1 MASDYLEEHVLIG
14 YYAQQQDP
22 GTPER
27 LRQWSNYLFEDFNKH
42 IIDRA
47 TKANLDITLEGRS
60 LMAVLAR
67 LSPGNTNEEKAG
79 KAVKAYREYLGR

>member
-14 YYAQQQDP
+14 YYAQQQNP

-27 LRQWSNYLFEDFNKH
+27 LRQWSNYLFEDFNQH
-42 IIDRA
+42 IINRA
-47 TKANLDITLEGRS
+47 RQAGIEPTRENRS

-67 LSPGNTNEEKAG
+67 LSPGNTYEEQAG
-79 KAVKAYREYLGR
+79 TAVKAYREYLGV